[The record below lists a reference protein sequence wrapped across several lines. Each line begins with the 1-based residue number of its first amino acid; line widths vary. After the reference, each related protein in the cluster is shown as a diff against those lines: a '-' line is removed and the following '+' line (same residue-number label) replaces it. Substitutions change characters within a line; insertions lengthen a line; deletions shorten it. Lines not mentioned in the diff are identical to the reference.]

1 MANALEWYAM
11 DPRRYGEPS
20 GSHVGWGFKPTVIFY
35 ARVVG
40 YPGPVVWTAIWE
52 PMSSGPAPRT
62 WAGGP
67 VSVGQYPT
75 EYNYKSPEVYVP
87 QNSDACAICVGVL
100 RKGNSSWRSGIVRLS
115 AVAGGVPVPGG
126 LVMTI
131 VENDDGPYPDF
142 ALGYEYDYTPPTK
155 LFWTQH
161 NNTYEIP

>member
-1 MANALEWYAM
+1 MANAYEWYAM
-11 DPRRYGEPS
+11 DPIRYGEPS
-20 GSHVGWGFKPTVIFY
+20 RSSIGQWFNPTVIFY

-40 YPGPVVWTAIWE
+40 DPGPVVWTVIWE
-52 PMSSGPAPRT
+52 PMSSGPAPST

-67 VSVGQYPT
+67 VSAGQYPT
-75 EYNYKSPEVYVP
+75 EYKSTSPDVYVP
-87 QNSDACAICVGVL
+87 QNSDACAIG
-100 RKGNSSWRSGIVRLS
+100 GNLWYPGIARLS

-142 ALGYEYDYTPPTK
+142 ALGYSYTDMPTTE

>member
-1 MANALEWYAM
+1 MANYLEWYAR
-11 DPRRYGEPS
+11 DAFRYDEPS
-20 GSHVGWGFKPTVIFY
+20 ASHIVWGSHPSLIFY

-40 YPGPVVWTAIWE
+40 IPGSVVWTVIWE
-52 PMSSGPAPRT
+52 PMSSGPAPKT

-75 EYNYKSPEVYVP
+75 ERKSNSPDVYVP
-87 QNSDACAICVGVL
+87 QNSDACAI
-100 RKGNSSWRSGIVRLS
+100 GNNLSYPGIARLS
-115 AVAGGVPVPGG
+115 AVAGGVPVPGR

-131 VENDDGPYPDF
+131 LKRDYGYPDIV
-142 ALGYEYDYTPPTK
+142 LDYDYDYTPPTE

>member
-1 MANALEWYAM
+1 MANPLEWYAM
-11 DPRRYGEPS
+11 DAFWYGDPS
-20 GSHVGWGFKPTVIFY
+20 LSVSWFEWNVPPTAIFY

-40 YPGPVVWTAIWE
+40 YPGPVVWTVIWE
-52 PMSSGPAPRT
+52 PMSSGPKPKT

-75 EYNYKSPEVYVP
+75 ESPSKSPKVYVP
-87 QNSDACAICVGVL
+87 QNSDACAIG
-100 RKGNSSWRSGIVRLS
+100 GNLQYPGIVRLS
-115 AVAGGVPVPGG
+115 AVAGGVPVPGE

-131 VENDDGPYPDF
+131 LERDRGYPII
-142 ALGYEYDYTPPTK
+142 ALDYSYTGTPTTE

>member
-1 MANALEWYAM
+1 MANPLEWYAR
-11 DPRRYGEPS
+11 DALRYGDPS
-20 GSHVGWGFKPTVIFY
+20 ESHVGWGFKPSVIFY

-40 YPGPVVWTAIWE
+40 YPGPVVWTVIWE
-52 PMSSGPAPRT
+52 PMSSGPAPST

-75 EYNYKSPEVYVP
+75 ESPSNLPKVYVP
-87 QNSDACAICVGVL
+87 QNPDACAIG
-100 RKGNSSWRSGIVRLS
+100 GNLQYPGIARLS
-115 AVAGGVPVPGG
+115 AVAGGVPVPGE

-131 VENDDGPYPDF
+131 ILDGAGSYPDI
-142 ALGYEYDYTPPTK
+142 ALDYSYTDTPTTE

>member
-1 MANALEWYAM
+1 MANPLEWYAM
-11 DPRRYGEPS
+11 DDSYFGAPS
-20 GSHVGWGFKPTVIFY
+20 LSVSWFEWGVKPSAIFY

-40 YPGPVVWTAIWE
+40 YPGPVVWTVIWE
-52 PMSSGPAPRT
+52 PMSSGPKPKT

-75 EYNYKSPEVYVP
+75 ESPSNLPKVYVP
-87 QNSDACAICVGVL
+87 QDPDACAIG
-100 RKGNSSWRSGIVRLS
+100 GNLQYPGIARLS
-115 AVAGGVPVPGG
+115 AVAGGVPVPGE

-131 VENDDGPYPDF
+131 ILDGAGSYPDI
-142 ALGYEYDYTPPTK
+142 ALDYSYTDTPTTE